1 MHLWDDY
8 IQMQKQALY
17 CLHDDIC
24 QCIHL
29 KCAIYSPR
37 TLGRATVD
45 NASRE
50 TTALRA
56 NIALTLCVH
65 ATIAKLYKSSL
76 ELEWF
81 REHVMSTWDWGTRWT
96 IPNLHASLPPEW
108 ENRLDDDAHQCEG
121 SKNAVLLQ
129 GKRIWKCGIIP
140 RQTHVQHW
148 APGSNS
154 SFRGNQIISPWRQTV
169 YRQVGT
175 KQQANTQVNFT
186 TAQTK
191 LSNQLHL
198 T

>member
-1 MHLWDDY
+1 MKEGASININTLLLPMHLWDDY

-81 REHVMSTWDWGTRWT
+81 REHVMSTWDEAIRML
-96 IPNLHASLPPEW
+96 NLAGKCLLALRNEVNNPKSACLLTAWVREPAGPRCASV
-108 ENRLDDDAHQCEG
+108 R
-121 SKNAVLLQ
+121 
-129 GKRIWKCGIIP
+129 RI
-140 RQTHVQHW
+140 
-148 APGSNS
+148 
-154 SFRGNQIISPWRQTV
+154 
-169 YRQVGT
+169 
-175 KQQANTQVNFT
+175 
-186 TAQTK
+186 
-191 LSNQLHL
+191 
-198 T
+198 